1 MEYNKTDELEH
12 HGILGMKWGVR
23 RFQNKDGT
31 LTPAGR
37 KRYDEDFTT
46 REEGNTLKNAGKEHD
61 DYKQAHSGKS
71 VKEYDTK
78 ELQQIVNRLNL
89 EKQYEKMTKDSVA
102 KKSGKD
108 YVDKFVKTAGTIAAV
123 TGAVSTVVSTVNKI
137 RDVMGPHLETVS
149 TTATILRSPEWY
161 D

>member
-1 MEYNKTDELEH
+1 MKYDETNELEH

-31 LTPAGR
+31 LT
-37 KRYDEDFTT
+37 
-46 REEGNTLKNAGKEHD
+46 NAGKKRYADSASNEKVSK
-61 DYKQAHSGKS
+61 DYADAHSGKS

-89 EKQYEKMTKDSVA
+89 EKQYEKMAKDSAA

-123 TGAVSTVVSTVNKI
+123 TGAVSTVVSTVNKV
-137 RDVMGPHLETVS
+137 REVMGPHLETAN
-149 TTATILRSPEWY
+149 TMAKILTNPDWY

>member
-1 MEYNKTDELEH
+1 MEHAKTDELKH

-31 LTPAGR
+31 LT
-37 KRYDEDFTT
+37 
-46 REEGNTLKNAGKEHD
+46 NAGKKRYAD
-61 DYKQAHSGKS
+61 SASNGKVSKDYTDAHSGKS

-89 EKQYEKMTKDSVA
+89 EKQYEKMSGDASTKS
-102 KKSGKD
+102 KGKD
-108 YVDKFVKTAGTIAAV
+108 YIDKFVKTAGTIAAV
-123 TGAVSTVVSTVNKI
+123 TGAVTTVINTVNKVK
-137 RDVMGPHLETVS
+137 DVMGPHLETAKAMS
-149 TTATILRSPEWY
+149 TILRSPEWY

>member
-1 MEYNKTDELEH
+1 MKYDETNELEH

-31 LTPAGR
+31 LT
-37 KRYDEDFTT
+37 
-46 REEGNTLKNAGKEHD
+46 NAGKKRYADSASNEKVSK
-61 DYKQAHSGKS
+61 DYTDAHSGKS

-89 EKQYEKMTKDSVA
+89 EKQYEKMAKDDTA

-123 TGAVSTVVSTVNKI
+123 TGAVSTIVSTVNKV
-137 RDVMGPHLETVS
+137 RDVMGPHLETAS
-149 TTATILRSPEWY
+149 TMATILRSPEWY

>member
-1 MEYNKTDELEH
+1 MENELKH

-37 KRYDEDFTT
+37 KRYDEDYTT
-46 REEGNTLKNAGKEHD
+46 KAEGNTLKDGGKATD

-89 EKQYEKMTKDSVA
+89 ESQYNKLSKNKDA
-102 KKSGKD
+102 AKSGKEI
-108 YVDKFVKTAGTIAAV
+108 VDKFVKTAGTIAAV
-123 TGAVSTVVSTVNKI
+123 TGAITTVINTVNKVK
-137 RDVMGPHLETVS
+137 DAMEPHLETAK
-149 TTATILRSPEWY
+149 TMATILRSPDWY